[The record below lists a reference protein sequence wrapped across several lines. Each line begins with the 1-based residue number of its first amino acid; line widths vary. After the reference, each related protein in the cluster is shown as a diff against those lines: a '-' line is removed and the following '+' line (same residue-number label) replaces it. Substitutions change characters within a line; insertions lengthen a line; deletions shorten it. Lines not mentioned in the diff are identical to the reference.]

1 VQYYRSDVYGA
12 HNLQPAKTWDELVNV
27 SQALTGDG
35 HYGLVVPGQGD
46 PAQRTFSDFLW
57 QAGGDWV
64 DEKNMPAFNSAE
76 GIQALTFYR
85 DLIHKYKV
93 VPSDAVTYQWTENT
107 SEFASGA
114 VFDTFNW
121 PSTYAILS
129 NPDTSKVVGK
139 WATAPY
145 VRNKTATSCAVAHA
159 MALNSLSKKKDAAIE
174 FIKHVVSGDSQML
187 AFQQFTYFPSRQA
200 VAQNVISSAQGQQ
213 AAWLGQLQK
222 TIANGKEWPK
232 LPGFSKVCTLMWGDR
247 AGVEQ
252 PDVAHGFA
260 QPGGRKKRCRRC
272 SRLGPTTSMAIAVR
286 PHAGPRWR
294 RSPLTAWQQGYL
306 LAGPALLVM
315 IAIFVY
321 PLGYSFVM
329 SFFRWDL
336 SAGPSTFLGLAN
348 YIDTLTSPEFKQSLR
363 NQIIFSAV
371 SLTTEVVAG
380 MAIALL
386 INSKLRGLRLARTLL
401 LIPPMI
407 APAVVGLNFRWLFN
421 TQYGLFDALL
431 RNVGLPVIPWLSD
444 PNWALVAVIIADVWQ
459 NTPLLVLL
467 FLAGLQSV
475 PQEPLE
481 AAAVDGASAWRT
493 FWEIILPLLRPVI
506 FVALMLRIIDTFR
519 TFDVVWLMT
528 QGGPGGATNL
538 ITVEA
543 YLLAFQSVDFS
554 HAAAVS
560 YIALIISLIFGGPL
574 RRSPCRAPGT
584 ASTRMAISL
593 IRKSIGVV
601 RWVLARLKNG

>member
-1 VQYYRSDVYGA
+1 
-12 HNLQPAKTWDELVNV
+12 
-27 SQALTGDG
+27 
-35 HYGLVVPGQGD
+35 
-46 PAQRTFSDFLW
+46 
-57 QAGGDWV
+57 
-64 DEKNMPAFNSAE
+64 
-76 GIQALTFYR
+76 
-85 DLIHKYKV
+85 
-93 VPSDAVTYQWTENT
+93 
-107 SEFASGA
+107 
-114 VFDTFNW
+114 
-121 PSTYAILS
+121 
-129 NPDTSKVVGK
+129 
-139 WATAPY
+139 
-145 VRNKTATSCAVAHA
+145 
-159 MALNSLSKKKDAAIE
+159 
-174 FIKHVVSGDSQML
+174 
-187 AFQQFTYFPSRQA
+187 
-200 VAQNVISSAQGQQ
+200 
-213 AAWLGQLQK
+213 
-222 TIANGKEWPK
+222 
-232 LPGFSKVCTLMWGDR
+232 
-247 AGVEQ
+247 
-252 PDVAHGFA
+252 
-260 QPGGRKKRCRRC
+260 
-272 SRLGPTTSMAIAVR
+272 MAIAAR

-560 YIALIISLIFGGPL
+560 YIALIISLIFLAGLYGVRHAVLPAPP
-574 RRSPCRAPGT
+574 RRGWRSRSSGNRSALCDGSWRG
-584 ASTRMAISL
+584 
-593 IRKSIGVV
+593 
-601 RWVLARLKNG
+601 